1 MDNKITNI
9 TQQGIPIGNIDN
21 TSIVSVKNARLT
33 RENKSVVLTIKEGKP
48 NTPDMKIC
56 IPLDDVRKI
65 VSDVLSN

>member
-21 TSIVSVKNARLT
+21 TSIVAVKNARLT

-48 NTPDMKIC
+48 NTPDVKIC

-65 VSDVLSN
+65 VSDVFSN

>member
-48 NTPDMKIC
+48 NTPDVKIC

-65 VSDVLSN
+65 VSDVFSN

>member
-9 TQQGIPIGNIDN
+9 TQQGIPVGNIDN
-21 TSIVSVKNARLT
+21 TGIAVVKNARLT

-65 VSDVLSN
+65 VSDVFSN

>member
-1 MDNKITNI
+1 MDNKITDI

-65 VSDVLSN
+65 VSDVFSN